1 MLFTPYLHL
10 ILQRQRNPFSSQKK
24 KKIYI
29 SQLGTLIDRK
39 MIKFWVLFLVAEA
52 ACMFLIVSAS
62 STHDMEF
69 SISGKSVTAVT
80 SGSQPKEESNSR
92 RRINQDYMNLEDYQP
107 VDPIPRSSAT
117 ITSGAIEHGSPVMPC
132 IPKLTPPNSPQHPDY
147 GSPSPPPPA

>member
-62 STHDMEF
+62 STH
-69 SISGKSVTAVT
+69 G
-80 SGSQPKEESNSR
+80 NS
-92 RRINQDYMNLEDYQP
+92 L
-107 VDPIPRSSAT
+107 T
-117 ITSGAIEHGSPVMPC
+117 ITSLHSASNSTLVLLHNINIKQLRPMSCYMKETF
-132 IPKLTPPNSPQHPDY
+132 IWLWTPFLGLHMKPLLLCSN
-147 GSPSPPPPA
+147 